1 MKAVVLHADWQPRP
15 DFKLGSKDIDGKLTY
30 LGSRVWR
37 NPRIQVEEKPIP
49 APGPTEAL
57 IRVRAVGICGS
68 DVHMA
73 QADEEGYILYPGLT
87 AFPATLGHEFAGEVV
102 EAGPNAINKR
112 TRKPYE
118 PGEAVCSEEMLW
130 CGSCRPCA
138 DGYPN
143 QCEALHELGFSCDGA
158 FAEYIVVDARYLWS
172 IEELKEKYPGDD
184 AFVAGA
190 LVEPT
195 SVAYTAV
202 IDTAGG
208 IRPGDNVVVCG
219 GGPIGLAAV
228 AVLKRAGAARVIL
241 SEPAQ
246 NRAELGRKMGADF
259 VINPLKEDF
268 AQAVLDITRGVG
280 ARLFLEATGLPAAVW
295 PGIEQ
300 VIWEGKTIDA
310 VVSIVARADA
320 KIPLT
325 GEVFQVRRA
334 RVAGSQGHSGHG
346 TFPRVI
352 SSMAAGMD
360 VLPLVT
366 KRITMDEAPENIIM
380 LQTNRSECKITC
392 LM

>member
-1 MKAVVLHADWQPRP
+1 
-15 DFKLGSKDIDGKLTY
+15 
-30 LGSRVWR
+30 
-37 NPRIQVEEKPIP
+37 
-49 APGPTEAL
+49 
-57 IRVRAVGICGS
+57 
-68 DVHMA
+68 
-73 QADEEGYILYPGLT
+73 
-87 AFPATLGHEFAGEVV
+87 
-102 EAGPNAINKR
+102 
-112 TRKPYE
+112 
-118 PGEAVCSEEMLW
+118 
-130 CGSCRPCA
+130 
-138 DGYPN
+138 
-143 QCEALHELGFSCDGA
+143 
-158 FAEYIVVDARYLWS
+158 
-172 IEELKEKYPGDD
+172 
-184 AFVAGA
+184 
-190 LVEPT
+190 
-195 SVAYTAV
+195 
-202 IDTAGG
+202 
-208 IRPGDNVVVCG
+208 
-219 GGPIGLAAV
+219 
-228 AVLKRAGAARVIL
+228 
-241 SEPAQ
+241 
-246 NRAELGRKMGADF
+246 MGADF